1 MFTLGAYPRK
11 DVLGFKS
18 WTKHRLNNHAY
29 SFPTSL
35 RIPSSLT
42 MTIGIFHWIATSVP
56 NLIIH
61 LSCCCYVGGRP
72 GGPTGASLRSQ
83 EMDPD
88 RQASERANRQ
98 TMSRTMAQP
107 SRSQHQQVA
116 LDRRR
121 RSAFGSSSRTVRE
134 SMGQNRQTST
144 WKVLCW
150 KCFTDLRADQPS
162 VTLCVTRPLTL
173 FPIHPY
179 TTPVSFCLIS
189 FFLFISPSLE
199 RTTPSRII
207 GTLPW
212 RSGSKQTDQALSTLE
227 NGVAGREF
235 ALPLTTTHS
244 ILVPLPQRR

>member
-1 MFTLGAYPRK
+1 
-11 DVLGFKS
+11 
-18 WTKHRLNNHAY
+18 
-29 SFPTSL
+29 
-35 RIPSSLT
+35 

-150 KCFTDLRADQPS
+150 KCFTDLRADQLS

-189 FFLFISPSLE
+189 FFLSFYLPFFRTDNAIKNHWNSAMKKRFETDGSSIIDTGKRRGRKRVRPPVDDHPQHPRPLASTPVRKFLNPKRRIFQSFFSTYYFLIRCPWNSL
-199 RTTPSRII
+199 
-207 GTLPW
+207 
-212 RSGSKQTDQALSTLE
+212 
-227 NGVAGREF
+227 
-235 ALPLTTTHS
+235 ALPITD
-244 ILVPLPQRR
+244 